1 MSDWVLTSSI
11 ANKANNKE
19 QSKPKSDWVL
29 TEPKQEEE
37 SFLQKLPRN
46 VGIGL
51 ANLGHST
58 LNAPHDITQA
68 FEGETRGFG
77 GANAFL
83 QIPPNIENSINR
95 KQAPE
100 ISQYIPQQQEYDF
113 AKMLGQEGE
122 PTFADTLV
130 QKGVEY
136 SPEILGIKNF
146 LPYMTKRGAVKTL
159 NKAQKLALER
169 GIGKINVDP
178 EIVED
183 ARQFLPNLLK
193 QRNQINATH
202 AGDYKS
208 LFDLQSDVGK
218 ISAARMGKIKSLF
231 APESHLK
238 GVAGLES
245 RKKLLNALHE
255 NLNDLGHKD
264 ISDLLKKGQNEYRR
278 YMKFKKY
285 RNALALAGATYAAP
299 KNALTDLIK
308 NLWHAR
314 S

>member
-11 ANKANNKE
+11 ANKANNKV
-19 QSKPKSDWVL
+19 QPKPKSDWVL

-68 FEGETRGFG
+68 FEGATRRFG
-77 GANAFL
+77 GDNAFL
-83 QIPPNIENSINR
+83 QIPPNIQNSINR
-95 KQAPE
+95 QQMPE

-136 SPEILGIKNF
+136 APEILGIKNI

-159 NKAQKLALER
+159 NKAQKLAAER
-169 GIGKINVDP
+169 NIGKLNVNP

-183 ARQFLPNLLK
+183 ARQFLPDLLQ

-208 LFDLQSDVGK
+208 LFDLQSDVGA
-218 ISAARMGKIKSLF
+218 ISAARKAKLSKLF
-231 APESHLK
+231 APESYLK
-238 GVAGLES
+238 GKAGLKA
-245 RKKLLNALHE
+245 RNALLESMHE
-255 NLNDLGHKD
+255 NLQSLGHKD

-285 RNALALAGATYAAP
+285 RDILGVAGATYAAP
-299 KNALTDLIK
+299 KNALIDLVK
-308 NLWHAR
+308 NLWHAQ
-314 S
+314 